1 MPFVNKTPGVP
12 LVAHNGMFLIS
23 LFLQPE
29 IVKILEVG
37 EPDSPYGLKEEDKGY
52 INLIQTLS
60 VERHFFQNE
69 LATLMQIKN
78 ITRNSELYNSVN
90 MNCAL
95 FRKIMKA
102 KKAMYLI
109 KKQFLN
115 CALDYI

>member
-1 MPFVNKTPGVP
+1 
-12 LVAHNGMFLIS
+12 MFLIS

-37 EPDSPYGLKEEDKGY
+37 EPDSPYGLKEEDKEY

-115 CALDYI
+115 CTLDYI